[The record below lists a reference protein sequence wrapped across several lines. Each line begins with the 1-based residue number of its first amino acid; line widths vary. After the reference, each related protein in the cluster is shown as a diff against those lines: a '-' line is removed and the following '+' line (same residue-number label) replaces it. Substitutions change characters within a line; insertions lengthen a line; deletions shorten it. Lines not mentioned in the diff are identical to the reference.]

1 MYSHD
6 RTLLLPM
13 ISDSTVHMK
22 VINTNYVS

>member
-1 MYSHD
+1 MIEHW
-6 RTLLLPM
+6 LLPM